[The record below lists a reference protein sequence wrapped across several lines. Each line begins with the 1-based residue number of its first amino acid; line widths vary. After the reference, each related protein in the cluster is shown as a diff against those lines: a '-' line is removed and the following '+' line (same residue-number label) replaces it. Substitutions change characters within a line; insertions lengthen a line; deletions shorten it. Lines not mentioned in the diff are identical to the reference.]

1 MYKSLLF
8 ILISALTIAFTIPNT
23 GQAAEQNPT
32 GETAKVIQ
40 IIYIDDEQE
49 PEFIAILDN
58 QLRLICKWHDGL
70 LFAGQP
76 IGLEYGEDRFELHA
90 TTYDKEG
97 QPKGNMVLYR
107 LGDDPRFYQS
117 R

>member
-1 MYKSLLF
+1 MYKSLIF
-8 ILISALTIAFTIPNT
+8 ILISAFTIT
-23 GQAAEQNPT
+23 FAQAAEIN

-40 IIYIDDEQE
+40 VIYIDDEQE

-76 IGLEYGEDRFELHA
+76 IGLEYGDDKFELHA